1 MSESPEDQHQD
12 EEAATAYGAVPEGV
26 TPERDQAKAP
36 PELVPDEPGDPPSE
50 DEDRIVTL
58 ASLA

>member
-12 EEAATAYGAVPEGV
+12 EEASTAYGAVPEGV

-36 PELVPDEPGDPPSE
+36 PELVPNESDDTPSQE
-50 DEDRIVTL
+50 DDDGG
-58 ASLA
+58 S